1 MLSTTH
7 KQGKLNSHLAKNEE
21 KSKKEKHERERD
33 SSCRRYEWKFMDGG
47 RKKGKLSS
55 GDGEEKK
62 IEKNEEEKSIARR
75 MLRGCGY

>member
-62 IEKNEEEKSIARR
+62 
-75 MLRGCGY
+75 